1 MFTKQDAISKATE
14 FIESCKS
21 SNIIFE
27 TAILFGS
34 AANNKANEMS
44 DIDLLLVSEQFGI
57 DQWENAKIIAPI
69 NKHYS
74 MIDAH
79 TFSHSYFL
87 NGDPFINEIKRT
99 GIRIIG

>member
-1 MFTKQDAISKATE
+1 
-14 FIESCKS
+14 
-21 SNIIFE
+21 
-27 TAILFGS
+27 
-34 AANNKANEMS
+34 
-44 DIDLLLVSEQFGI
+44 
-57 DQWENAKIIAPI
+57 
-69 NKHYS
+69 